1 MRYVNLVSF
10 LILALLLMNGCQK
23 NSARQIE
30 QYKKEIEQW
39 HQERI
44 KRLTD
49 KESWLSLAGLY
60 WLKEGENTFGFG
72 EGNDIVFPDGKEP
85 LRLGS
90 FFLKNGKVRVKLN
103 PKAGVLIDSMSVLE
117 AELKN
122 DLQGKPT
129 RMERGR
135 FLWYVIKRGERY
147 GIRLKDRQNP
157 RIKNFKGIKR
167 FPVRLKWRVKAKFIP
182 YDSMITVSVPTIL
195 GTDAPSKSPG
205 ELRFSIDG
213 QTFTLQA
220 LGDAYDEPFFIIFAD
235 ETNGEQ
241 TYGAGRFLYVDP
253 PDENGETYID
263 FNKAYNPPCAFTEFA
278 TCPLPPAQNRLPIKV
293 TAGEMAYEHGVK
305 H

>member
-1 MRYVNLVSF
+1 MRLQIVLMFLMLNLWGV
-10 LILALLLMNGCQK
+10 ACQK
-23 NSARQIE
+23 NSSVAVKKYKE
-30 QYKKEIEQW
+30 QIEQW
-39 HQERI
+39 HRERI
-44 KRLTD
+44 KRLTAP
-49 KESWLSLAGLY
+49 EGWLSLAGLY

-72 EGNDIVFPDGKEP
+72 SGNDIVFPDGNKK

-90 FFLKNGKVRVKLN
+90 FFLNQGKVHVKLN
-103 PKAGVLIDSMSVLE
+103 PEARVLVDSMNVLE
-117 AELKN
+117 A
-122 DLQGKPT
+122 DLRTDAEGKPT
-129 RMERGR
+129 RLERGR

-157 RIKNFKGIKR
+157 GIKNFKGIKR

-195 GTDAPSKSPG
+195 GTAAPSKSPG

-220 LGDAYDEPFFIIFAD
+220 LGDAYDDPFFIIFAD
-235 ETNGEQ
+235 ETNGEE

-278 TCPLPPAQNRLPIKV
+278 TCPLPPAQNRLPIKI